1 MDKKGCGSG
10 AKEILVSRCRLAAEG
25 RRTAGRT
32 PAKSHFAPLWRRP
45 FRMGA
50 WENSKG
56 LFLDRSRADEHAG
69 AEKTGADT
77 MSQPLRSCFAARP
90 LARISHNIV
99 ARNGVQSARFLS
111 QTSARWEDSKDGKP
125 DSPKTVPPKP
135 RTESLLESIWGTSLG
150 SSGRSTQP
158 DSMASLSQSMVF
170 QALNKSNIDTSVL
183 SGAPSQATQ
192 KKEDELE
199 PYHFHIYAHK
209 HNTHITCTKPNREPI
224 ISMSCG
230 NIGFRKSRRGTFDS
244 AYSLTKYVLE
254 RLIHT
259 GWPMKI
265 QRLELVLR
273 GFGQGREAAVKV
285 LMSPEGKVLRDK
297 IVRVADSTR
306 IKFAGTRSE
315 KPRRL

>member
-1 MDKKGCGSG
+1 M
-10 AKEILVSRCRLAAEG
+10 SR
-25 RRTAGRT
+25 
-32 PAKSHFAPLWRRP
+32 
-45 FRMGA
+45 
-50 WENSKG
+50 
-56 LFLDRSRADEHAG
+56 
-69 AEKTGADT
+69 
-77 MSQPLRSCFAARP
+77 PLRSCLAARP
-90 LARISHNIV
+90 LARVSLSQTTASRNSIQG
-99 ARNGVQSARFLS
+99 ARPFS
-111 QTSARWEDSKDGKP
+111 QTSARWEDSKDEKP
-125 DSPKTVPPKP
+125 DAPKTVPPRP
-135 RTESLLESIWGTSLG
+135 QTEFLLDSIYG
-150 SSGRSTQP
+150 SSLAASSRATQP
-158 DSMASLSQSMVF
+158 NPMASLSQSMVF

-183 SGAPSQATQ
+183 SGAPSQAAQ
-192 KKEDELE
+192 KREDELE
-199 PYHFHIYAHK
+199 PFHFHIYAHK

-230 NIGFRKSRRGTFDS
+230 NIGFKKSRRGTFDS

-265 QRLELVLR
+265 QRLELVVR